1 MDYPPKRKVKR
12 FKAPADSWF
21 ESKKFK
27 ALNKKWH
34 KTLEKSGFKDIEEFD
49 SPLELLK
56 TWDDIVFV
64 KRYNNG
70 TFLDKQRY
78 YELAGQL
85 LHTYKFDTE
94 LERNIWD
101 KHCQGIGEQL
111 IAKTLKCTEWKVK
124 KTIRKVRL
132 AIKRDAKDIL
142 EDLDKIRKSDD

>member
-1 MDYPPKRKVKR
+1 MDNPPKRKVKR
-12 FKAPADSWF
+12 FKALADSWF

-27 ALNKKWH
+27 AINKKWH
-34 KTLEKSGFKDIEEFD
+34 KILEKTGFKDIEEFD

-56 TWDDIVFV
+56 NWDDVIFV

-70 TFLDKQRY
+70 TFLDKQRH

-101 KHCQGIGEQL
+101 NHCQGIGER
-111 IAKTLKCTEWKVK
+111 IISKKLKCTEWAVK
-124 KTIRKVRL
+124 KAIQKIRQ
-132 AIKRDAKDIL
+132 AIKRDAKDII
-142 EDLDKIRKSDD
+142 EDLKRK